1 MKIELDTL
9 DTGATVINF
18 EHGGYFMLE
27 TLPDNDGSIFLTVF
41 DSEGEVLSEER
52 FDLAVSFPYLNSV
65 E

>member
-1 MKIELDTL
+1 MNITLDTL
-9 DTGATVINF
+9 CTGATVVNF

-27 TLPDNDGSIFLTVF
+27 TIPENDGSVFLTVF

-52 FDLAVSFPYLNSV
+52 FNLAVSFPYLNSV

>member
-27 TLPDNDGSIFLTVF
+27 PVNEGIGIFLTVI
-41 DSEGEVLSEER
+41 DSEGDVLLEQR
-52 FDLAVSFPYLNSV
+52 FDLTVMPYDTI
-65 E
+65 ED

>member
-27 TLPDNDGSIFLTVF
+27 PVNEGIGIFLTVI
-41 DSEGEVLSEER
+41 DSEGDVLLEQR
-52 FDLAVSFPYLNSV
+52 FDLAVMPYDTI
-65 E
+65 EE

>member
-9 DTGATVINF
+9 DTGATVVNF

-27 TLPDNDGSIFLTVF
+27 TIPENNGSIFLTVF
-41 DSEGEVLSEER
+41 DSEGEVLTEGR